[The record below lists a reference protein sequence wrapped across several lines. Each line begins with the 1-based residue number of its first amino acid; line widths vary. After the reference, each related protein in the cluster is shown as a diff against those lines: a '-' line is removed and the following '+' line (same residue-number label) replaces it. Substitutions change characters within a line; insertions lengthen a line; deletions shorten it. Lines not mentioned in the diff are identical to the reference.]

1 MPILVQPPRPWV
13 TGIASAI
20 GTATFKT
27 DSDILTMRLL
37 LLGLLAITPVLCQQ
51 AAWADEALIKSKAC
65 IACHS
70 VEKKIVGPA
79 FKDIA
84 KKRRDEPDAVQ
95 LLSEHIR
102 KGSRGV
108 YGPVPMPPNTRV
120 NEAEAKQLAEWILTQ

>member
-1 MPILVQPPRPWV
+1 MRL
-13 TGIASAI
+13 
-20 GTATFKT
+20 
-27 DSDILTMRLL
+27 LLMRLL
-37 LLGLLAITPVLCQQ
+37 LLGLLAIAPVLSQQ

-70 VEKKIVGPA
+70 VDRKIVGPA

-84 KKRRDEPDAVQ
+84 KKRRDEPGAVQ

>member
-1 MPILVQPPRPWV
+1 
-13 TGIASAI
+13 
-20 GTATFKT
+20 
-27 DSDILTMRLL
+27 MRLFFIGSV
-37 LLGLLAITPVLCQQ
+37 LLGAVLAQQ
-51 AAWADEALIKSKAC
+51 AAVADEALIKSKAC

-84 KKRRDEPDAVQ
+84 AKRRDEPDAVQ

-120 NEAEAKQLAEWILTQ
+120 NEAEAKQLAEWILSQ